1 MLIAT
6 LGFMAFLGLLL
17 FALWAHSISS
27 PKFGD
32 LNPWRQSLWRLSPG
46 KTKPNPPASD
56 HFTAGRFHN
65 LSAHQHNTQPRL
77 QRMAKGVLDR
87 HNRARPPQLSALAA
101 DFGYATPAQINR
113 KPKPKLTW
121 LGHSSVL
128 LNLDQQRV
136 LFDPVFSQ
144 YAAPFSPFARRFAGS
159 LIPNLAQLPC
169 IDVVLISHDH
179 YDHLD
184 FATICRFDHR
194 FKHYV
199 VPLGVGAHL
208 IRFGVKPAKI
218 TELDW
223 WQQTRIGALKVTLTP
238 AHHSSG
244 RSIIGQKRSLWGGFA
259 VQSRES
265 NVFFSG
271 DSGYG
276 GHFAQIGERLGPFD
290 LAMIECGQYHS
301 LWPTHHMLPSQSVQA
316 VLDVK
321 ADAALPIHWGAF
333 ALAAHAWDEPVEW
346 FCQAAAEANLS
357 TLTPQIGQ
365 TLELGSS
372 TYPWWRG
379 VSSPAK
385 DTRDAHRTASLKS
398 N

>member
-1 MLIAT
+1 MTAA
-6 LGFMAFLGLLL
+6 LGFMVVLGLLVL
-17 FALWAHSISS
+17 ALWVHSITS
-27 PKFGD
+27 PKFGN
-32 LNPWRQSLWRLSPG
+32 LTPWRQQPG
-46 KTKPNPPASD
+46 RPKPLPKDSD
-56 HFTAGRFHN
+56 HFFAGRFHN
-65 LSAHQHNTQPRL
+65 LSTHQHNTQPRL
-77 QRMAKGVLDR
+77 QRMIKGVLGR
-87 HNRARPPQLSALAA
+87 HSLARPPKLSALAA
-101 DFGYATPAQINR
+101 DFGHAKPAQINR
-113 KPKPKLTW
+113 KAQPKLTW

-128 LNLDQQRV
+128 MSTEKQRV
-136 LFDPVFSQ
+136 LFDPVFGAHAS
-144 YAAPFSPFARRFAGS
+144 PFKPFARRFAGS

-169 IDVVLISHDH
+169 IDIVLISHDH

-184 FATICRFDHR
+184 FATIRRFDHR

-208 IRFGVKPAKI
+208 IRFGVKPTKI

-223 WQQTRIGALKVTLTP
+223 WQQTHIGALKVTLTP

-244 RSIIGQKRSLWGGFA
+244 RSIIHQKSSLWGGFA
-259 VQSRES
+259 VQSGES

-316 VLDVK
+316 ALDVK

-346 FCQAAAEANLS
+346 FCLAAAEANLR

-365 TLELGSS
+365 AVEFGSS

-379 VSSPAK
+379 VSSLAI
-385 DTRDAHRTASLKS
+385 DARGEHSAAPLKS